1 MEKMQETVNRT
12 VLSKIVRIVSVPNPD
27 GLGLREIVK
36 KFLEDVIL
44 YENNSDPEPLGWIRS
59 AGNNNNT
66 SSFRAEMSSS
76 FWNFYLEK
84 GRKNLMDYNRRNQ
97 ANIKLIRGQTV
108 KVGDIENLSL
118 YLRKKIRKY
127 CSDNKLKVPDVLVK
141 NGYVTIKY
149 DGKEN
154 KTKCTEL
161 AVLLGWNYEDWNGTP
176 IKDLLSEDEMTK
188 YRDGRLV
195 WGSFNIESM
204 VHDCSNLEVHHE
216 RRNMR
221 KRGNESSEY
230 ISQKLAR
237 KEE

>member
-1 MEKMQETVNRT
+1 MSSKPGFDFANKEQCGRMEKMQETVNRT

-108 KVGDIENLSL
+108 KVGDIENL
-118 YLRKKIRKY
+118 R
-127 CSDNKLKVPDVLVK
+127 
-141 NGYVTIKY
+141 
-149 DGKEN
+149 
-154 KTKCTEL
+154 
-161 AVLLGWNYEDWNGTP
+161 
-176 IKDLLSEDEMTK
+176 
-188 YRDGRLV
+188 
-195 WGSFNIESM
+195 
-204 VHDCSNLEVHHE
+204 
-216 RRNMR
+216 
-221 KRGNESSEY
+221 
-230 ISQKLAR
+230 
-237 KEE
+237 